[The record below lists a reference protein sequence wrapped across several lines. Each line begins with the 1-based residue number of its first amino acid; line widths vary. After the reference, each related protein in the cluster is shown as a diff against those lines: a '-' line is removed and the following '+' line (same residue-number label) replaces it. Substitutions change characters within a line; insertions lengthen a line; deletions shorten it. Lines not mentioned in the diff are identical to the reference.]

1 MRMEKIDFARTHR
14 DLYSATGKIKEV
26 VAERAVFLSVDG
38 HGAPGGELFQ
48 AAIGALYG
56 AAYTIKFTM
65 KKGGRCDFAVS
76 KLECV
81 WDVDDPK
88 RTPVAQWRWRL
99 LIRVPEAVT
108 LAQLKGAKQALRDKG
123 QDADAVQRVAW
134 KEGRALQTMHV
145 GPYDQ
150 VHVAYARLGDRA
162 EELGLDPVGPGHEI
176 YVSDP
181 RRVAPE
187 RCKTIVRLGVR

>member
-1 MRMEKIDFARTHR
+1 MDKIDFAKAERE
-14 DLYSATGKIKEV
+14 LYSATGKIKEV
-26 VAERAVFLSVDG
+26 VAERAVFLAVDG
-38 HGAPGGELFQ
+38 HGAPGSELFQ

-65 KKGGRCDFAVS
+65 KKAGACDFAVS
-76 KLECV
+76 RLECV
-81 WDVDDPK
+81 WDVDDPQ

-99 LIRVPEAVT
+99 LIRVPAAVT
-108 LAQLKGAKQALRDKG
+108 VARLKEAKRALQAKG
-123 QDADAVQRVAW
+123 QDADAVQRISW
-134 KEGRALQTMHV
+134 KEGRALQTMHL

-150 VHVAYARLGDRA
+150 VSVSYARLGTRA
-162 EELGLDPVGPGHEI
+162 EELGLAPVGPGHEI

-181 RRVAPE
+181 RRVPPE

>member
-1 MRMEKIDFARTHR
+1 
-14 DLYSATGKIKEV
+14 
-26 VAERAVFLSVDG
+26 
-38 HGAPGGELFQ
+38 
-48 AAIGALYG
+48 
-56 AAYTIKFTM
+56 
-65 KKGGRCDFAVS
+65 
-76 KLECV
+76 
-81 WDVDDPK
+81 
-88 RTPVAQWRWRL
+88 
-99 LIRVPEAVT
+99 VT

-150 VHVAYARLGDRA
+150 VHVTYARLGQRA

-181 RRVAPE
+181 RRVPPE

>member
-1 MRMEKIDFARTHR
+1 MDKIDFARTHKE
-14 DLYSATGKIKEV
+14 LYSATSKIKEV
-26 VAERAVFLSVDG
+26 VAERAVFLAVDG

-56 AAYTIKFTM
+56 AAYTIKFTL
-65 KKGGRCDFAVS
+65 KKAGVCDFGVS

-81 WDVDDPK
+81 WDVDDPN
-88 RTPVAQWRWRL
+88 RTPVAQWRWQV
-99 LIRVPEAVT
+99 LIRVPEAVKA
-108 LAQLKGAKQALRDKG
+108 AQLKAAKQALRDKG
-123 QDADAVQRVAW
+123 RDADPVRRITW

-150 VHVAYARLGDRA
+150 VSVTYARLGARA
-162 EELGLDPVGPGHEI
+162 DELGLDPVGPGHEI

-181 RRVAPE
+181 RRVPAE